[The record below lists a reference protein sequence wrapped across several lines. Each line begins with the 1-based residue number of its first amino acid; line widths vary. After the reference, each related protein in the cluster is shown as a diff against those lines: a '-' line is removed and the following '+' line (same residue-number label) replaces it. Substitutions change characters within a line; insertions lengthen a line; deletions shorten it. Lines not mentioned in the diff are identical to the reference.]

1 MSNKIDE
8 LIGTGV
14 IEKTKGDYIK
24 EKFQD
29 FTQSIEEWSEKANA
43 IVVTDETQKEVMLEA
58 REGRLLLKAK
68 RIEVEKV
75 RKSLKEQSLNE
86 GRLIDSVAKYLTSLI
101 EPAEKHLELQEKFVE
116 IQEQNK
122 RIKIKAERTSL
133 LQPYLEVIDPNSIQL
148 DLITEEAF
156 ATILN
161 GAIASLE
168 NKKAEAKRLQDEIYE
183 NEKKVKLFQER
194 SLQLAEYRQFYFT
207 EKDLILTTETDA
219 VAFEELMKNLAL
231 RKNEYLLERDRIA
244 EENANLKK
252 QNEES
257 QKEIEGLKTIIKIEQ
272 TPTEQFEPTI
282 VKREIIDDVEEE
294 YISVKISDY
303 EVLKT
308 RYGIAKTALEAVLY
322 FIVPQNLR
330 DLTNKALKEM
340 GDLK

>member
-1 MSNKIDE
+1 MSQKIDE

-14 IEKTKGDYIK
+14 IEKTKADYIK
-24 EKFQD
+24 EKFQE

-43 IVVTDETQKEVMLEA
+43 IVVSDETQKGLMSEA
-58 REGRLLLKAK
+58 REGRLLLKSK

-86 GRLIDSVAKYLTSLI
+86 GRLIDSVAKYLTGLI

-122 RIKIKAERTSL
+122 RIKLKEERTIL

-148 DLITEEAF
+148 DLITDDAF

-161 GAIASLE
+161 GAIVSLE
-168 NKKAEAKRLQDEIYE
+168 NKKAEEKRLQDEIFE

-194 SLQLAEYRQFYFT
+194 SLQLAEYRQFYYT

-219 VAFEELMKNLAL
+219 VAFEELMKNLVL
-231 RKNEYLLERDRIA
+231 RKNEYLIERERIA
-244 EENANLKK
+244 KENENLKK

-257 QKEIEGLKTIIKIEQ
+257 QKQIEDLKTIIKIEQ
-272 TPTEQFEPTI
+272 TPTEQVEPTI
-282 VKREIIDDVEEE
+282 VKREIVDDTEED
-294 YISVKISDY
+294 YISIKKSEY
-303 EVLKT
+303 EVLRI

-330 DLTNKALKEM
+330 DLTNKALKEIE
-340 GDLK
+340 DLK